1 MKLQLLCASVAFA
14 LAATVSTAQA
24 ATWDVTFTGLGGG
37 ANTDTAAFTL
47 STADT
52 LNSAGGYNILGVAG
66 SVNGLAI
73 TGFISPG
80 TAGTHFI
87 STNGM
92 WNLDNVLFPTAPYES
107 NNGWGFTLAGG
118 SEVNIWATSPSS
130 HVVAN
135 GAPGSGNA
143 IQFAAGG
150 RYSSVRFGTLD
161 LTSAV
166 PEPAS
171 WALMICGFG
180 LAGATLRQ
188 RRIVAA

>member
-14 LAATVSTAQA
+14 LAATVTTAQA
-24 ATWDVTFTGLGGG
+24 ATWDITFTGLGSG

-47 STADT
+47 LTADT
-52 LNSAGGYNILGVAG
+52 LNSAGGYNILGATG
-66 SVNGLAI
+66 AVNGVAI
-73 TGFISPG
+73 TGLISPG
-80 TAGTHFI
+80 TAGAHFV
-87 STNGM
+87 SANGM
-92 WNLDNVLFPTAPYES
+92 WNLDNVLFLAAPHQS

-118 SEVNIWATSPSS
+118 SEVNFWATAPSS
-130 HVVAN
+130 TAVVN

-143 IQFAAGG
+143 IQFGTG
-150 RYSSVRFGTLD
+150 SKYSSVRFGTID

-166 PEPAS
+166 PEPAT

-188 RRIVAA
+188 RRLVAA